1 MSQARPREELA
12 PEDSVQRVLQQVRTA
27 LTRMSAQL
35 GLGEVTWDEHGSTFE
50 YGGHTVRARKP
61 ESGRAIFVGR
71 DGRDTLYAW
80 LSPGVFR
87 SDSGTIVMDF
97 TPVIRGEV
105 EALVREV
112 RA

>member
-12 PEDSVQRVLQQVRTA
+12 PEDSMRRVLQQARTA
-27 LTRMSAQL
+27 FTRMSAQL
-35 GLGEVTWDEHGSTFE
+35 GLGQVTWDDHGSTFE
-50 YGGHTVRARKP
+50 YGGHAIRARKP
-61 ESGRAIFVGR
+61 EGGGAIFVGR
-71 DGRDTLYAW
+71 DGRDTLYACI
-80 LSPGVFR
+80 SPGVFK
-87 SDSGTIVMDF
+87 SDSGVIVIDF